1 MQYLTAQWL
10 LPIASPPVEDGYIA
24 IENGRIAFVG
34 KISDLPESVALP
46 LPVSGSMI
54 TPGLVNTHAHLEQS
68 WPAPIPPNPDEP
80 FCAWLLKVV
89 KSNMASNSPAEK
101 TARAA
106 QGIDELLRTGATCVN
121 DIASGP
127 ESLRLLDAKR
137 LRGIVSHEFFH
148 PDTKTVDVTSFVAA
162 YDRFKEGY
170 ERHPRLK
177 AGLSPH
183 SPYNFAPAA
192 WQALLDACQP
202 SLVHTHL
209 AEFEDEVRYLRGE
222 PSGLNDLHR
231 QVLGRVLHP
240 SETAESPTAYLAR
253 NGLLTSNMVLAH
265 VVHTSEAD
273 RALIADSGA
282 SVAHCPRSNLAL
294 HGQTLCGSDWA
305 ENGIPM
311 GLGTD
316 GRLSTENL
324 DLRAEARCAL
334 RQQSWT
340 AAEALDML
348 TMGGARVMGL
358 ASEIG
363 SLEAGKWADIVLW
376 QSRPDATGL
385 PEERVL
391 SEASR
396 VKTVMVAGQI
406 CYEEKD

>member
-24 IENGRIAFVG
+24 IENGRIAAVG
-34 KISDLPESVALP
+34 KISDLPESMALP
-46 LPVSGSMI
+46 LPVPGSI
-54 TPGLVNTHAHLEQS
+54 LTPGLVNTHAHLEQS
-68 WPAPIPPNPDEP
+68 WPEPIPAIPGES

-89 KSNMASNSPAEK
+89 KSNMAFNSSSEK
-101 TARAA
+101 AARAA
-106 QGIDELLRTGATCVN
+106 QGIDELLCTGTTCVN
-121 DIASGP
+121 DMASGV
-127 ESLRLLDAKR
+127 ESLRLLEEKG

-148 PDTKTVDVTSFVAA
+148 PDAAQVDVSAFVET
-162 YDRFKEGY
+162 YHRFQDGY

-177 AGLSPH
+177 AGLAPH

-202 SLVHTHL
+202 PLVHTHL

-222 PSGLNDLHR
+222 PSCLNDLHR
-231 QVLGRVLHP
+231 QVLGRVFQP
-240 SETAESPTAYLAR
+240 QETAESPTAYLAR
-253 NGLLTSNMVLAH
+253 YGLLSPNTVLAH
-265 VVHTSEAD
+265 AVHTSQED
-273 RALIADSGA
+273 RALIVNSGA

-294 HGQTLCGSDWA
+294 HRQTLHGPDWA
-305 ENGIPM
+305 GIGIPM

-324 DLRAEARCAL
+324 DLRAEARCAMS
-334 RQQSWT
+334 QHGWT
-340 AAEALDML
+340 AAEALEAL
-348 TMGGARVMGL
+348 TLSGARVMGL
-358 ASEIG
+358 TSDIG

-376 QSRPDATGL
+376 QTGPNATGS
-385 PEERVL
+385 PEGRVL

-396 VKTVMVAGQI
+396 VQAALVAGRV

>member
-24 IENGRIAFVG
+24 IENGRIAAMG
-34 KISDLPESVALP
+34 KISELPESVALP
-46 LPVSGSMI
+46 LPVPGSI
-54 TPGLVNTHAHLEQS
+54 LTPGLVNTHAHLEQS
-68 WPAPIPPNPDEP
+68 WLAPIPVNPDEP

-89 KSNMASNSPAEK
+89 KSNLASNSPAEK
-101 TARAA
+101 AARAV
-106 QGIDELLRTGATCVN
+106 QGIDELLRTGTTCVN
-121 DIASGP
+121 DIASCP
-127 ESLRLLDAKR
+127 ESLHLLDAKG
-137 LRGIVSHEFFH
+137 LRGVVSHEFFH
-148 PDTKTVDVTSFVAA
+148 PDAETVDVTSFVEA
-162 YDRFKEGY
+162 YHRFQDGY
-170 ERHPRLK
+170 ECHPRLK

-209 AEFEDEVRYLRGE
+209 AEFDDEVRYLRGE

-231 QVLGRVLHP
+231 QVLGRVFHLP
-240 SETAESPTAYLAR
+240 ETAKSPTAYLAR
-253 NGLLTSNMVLAH
+253 YGLLSPNTVLAH
-265 VVHTSEAD
+265 AVHTSEAD

-294 HGQTLCGSDWA
+294 HGQTLRGSEWA
-305 ENGIPM
+305 KGGISM

-324 DLRAEARCAL
+324 DLRAEARCAM
-334 RQQSWT
+334 RRHGWT

-376 QSRPDATGL
+376 QSGPDATGL

-391 SEASR
+391 SEASQ
-396 VKTVMVAGQI
+396 VHAVMVAGQV
-406 CYEEKD
+406 CYKEGA